1 MSIHFRTRTV
11 SYNLPLDTMFGAC
24 CTDNSC
30 AETTAASCYENPNGR
45 FFHNLSCDD
54 INCEFGVCCNNGLC
68 SETTEEGCI
77 AQGGEF
83 IGKEYDCLTYN
94 CSGTSSEFTQACCFS
109 DNVCEDLEPS
119 VCLSRGGVPR
129 GPNSSCAIINAAGGC
144 GVTGATAHG
153 VCCVGGQCLSPQG
166 FDPNGV
172 YHEFGYTAGDCAAL
186 GGLFGGSGSTCG
198 AGTSFGTSYPC
209 VFPTGSCCFGNSPAG
224 GITYCENGKT
234 YGDCLN
240 PPTLGGSGGAGW
252 FAGQTCGQL
261 QETNICTA
269 GDFVEDVA
277 CCVPFYR
284 DVTHDGVVPPVDN
297 PILVNYNCINTS
309 TTACELIGGISNP
322 DGKLCEEVDCCTES
336 YQPPCEENTL
346 GTLSEF
352 ITNAQGSV
360 EIICTDTSLVG
371 SLDIRDAFIEANEIC
386 PTCDIV
392 AYTTTF
398 SEERPTYCDPEQ
410 ETPYV
415 AFNCVWRFNTDS
427 NRYEFYECDERQFL
441 ESETPFN
448 SLTSP
453 LSPDR
458 YTGGDFIFSPIRLS
472 PYTEVGIPETC
483 NLCNAV
489 TPTNWIGACCSGSD
503 CNTVVSSENCDGDFY
518 LSKQCTLNCDSLPCC
533 DASGLY
539 YKNCFSKS
547 AWNTDFVT
555 LEQNSGCH
563 DRFDLIG
570 TEPLANNMISYA
582 LSLGVPITIINQ
594 YPDTDGTDCESCDAP
609 CSRNRGTC
617 CLNGR
622 SIYNVTSDECTNYGG
637 LFKGCEGRPYLVP
650 SSGGFN
656 FAPVDSC
663 ESNEGFAPPDTPK
676 TPTIQRGVAVASQNN
691 LLYFRRGPFNSTTQI
706 ENAINDTPEYLNAN
720 DRRMGVFGDTVLPE
734 HFPNKPLVQIFWGS
748 PEENN
753 SAQRNFQG
761 GAAGDIV
768 NLCEN
773 YNLPNCNFNQ
783 DVLGT
788 CCIQIRCA
796 DGDIDTLDDDIVD
809 CYTCVENV
817 SDCECAALNNARSC
831 GEHDWLP
838 NVEESEY
845 NRCENCV
852 CTDVDRSRYQVDDG
866 CIDESTP
873 INNRNSEIPE
883 EGND

>member
-1 MSIHFRTRTV
+1 
-11 SYNLPLDTMFGAC
+11 
-24 CTDNSC
+24 
-30 AETTAASCYENPNGR
+30 
-45 FFHNLSCDD
+45 
-54 INCEFGVCCNNGLC
+54 
-68 SETTEEGCI
+68 
-77 AQGGEF
+77 
-83 IGKEYDCLTYN
+83 
-94 CSGTSSEFTQACCFS
+94 
-109 DNVCEDLEPS
+109 
-119 VCLSRGGVPR
+119 
-129 GPNSSCAIINAAGGC
+129 
-144 GVTGATAHG
+144 
-153 VCCVGGQCLSPQG
+153 
-166 FDPNGV
+166 
-172 YHEFGYTAGDCAAL
+172 
-186 GGLFGGSGSTCG
+186 
-198 AGTSFGTSYPC
+198 
-209 VFPTGSCCFGNSPAG
+209 
-224 GITYCENGKT
+224 
-234 YGDCLN
+234 
-240 PPTLGGSGGAGW
+240 
-252 FAGQTCGQL
+252 
-261 QETNICTA
+261 
-269 GDFVEDVA
+269 
-277 CCVPFYR
+277 
-284 DVTHDGVVPPVDN
+284 
-297 PILVNYNCINTS
+297 
-309 TTACELIGGISNP
+309 
-322 DGKLCEEVDCCTES
+322 
-336 YQPPCEENTL
+336 
-346 GTLSEF
+346 
-352 ITNAQGSV
+352 
-360 EIICTDTSLVG
+360 
-371 SLDIRDAFIEANEIC
+371 
-386 PTCDIV
+386 
-392 AYTTTF
+392 
-398 SEERPTYCDPEQ
+398 
-410 ETPYV
+410 
-415 AFNCVWRFNTDS
+415 
-427 NRYEFYECDERQFL
+427 
-441 ESETPFN
+441 
-448 SLTSP
+448 
-453 LSPDR
+453 
-458 YTGGDFIFSPIRLS
+458 
-472 PYTEVGIPETC
+472 
-483 NLCNAV
+483 
-489 TPTNWIGACCSGSD
+489 
-503 CNTVVSSENCDGDFY
+503 
-518 LSKQCTLNCDSLPCC
+518 
-533 DASGLY
+533 
-539 YKNCFSKS
+539 
-547 AWNTDFVT
+547 
-555 LEQNSGCH
+555 
-563 DRFDLIG
+563 LIG

-773 YNLPNCNFNQ
+773 YNLPNCNFNKE
-783 DVLGT
+783 VLGT
-788 CCIQIRCA
+788 CCIQISCA

-883 EGND
+883 EADD